1 MPRPQYKDVKY
12 MFIPVI
18 CKINFKGT
26 VYVISSDPLCKGS
39 NELFTKVPLK
49 ALSDILL
56 LIILKSNFFK
66 SSFSTKSDISVKK
79 KCIISIKHAYA

>member
-26 VYVISSDPLCKGS
+26 VYVISSGPLCKRR

-49 ALSDILL
+49 ADILL

-66 SSFSTKSDISVKK
+66 SSFSTKSDISMQKK
-79 KCIISIKHAYA
+79 MYY